1 MKLVLIAVCK
11 SKAGIAIRAF
21 VEFYP
26 RLLSELFN
34 SHKGAGVFNKLVVR
48 ALMAGVSFS
57 ISF

>member
-26 RLLSELFN
+26 GALSELFHRN
-34 SHKGAGVFNKLVVR
+34 KSARVFDDLVV
-48 ALMAGVSFS
+48 
-57 ISF
+57 